1 MKTGEPVESLSLLTK
16 IVLLMRKFSN
26 SQRHSY
32 TIIYKTKDNHKAKM
46 QCTSNRDAIAT
57 IQ

>member
-26 SQRHSY
+26 SNDGLVKFGFLSS
-32 TIIYKTKDNHKAKM
+32 NAV
-46 QCTSNRDAIAT
+46 TSFLT
-57 IQ
+57 FSLLGVGWTY